1 MKLTFLYH
9 PVPRAADLPAAVAY
23 YRERLGWSEAWRE
36 GSETVAFWLPDHSAQ
51 VMVSTTDQPAGPMF
65 LVDSVGDWLDDH
77 PEMAVGVPRYV
88 IPGGS
93 VVGLSAPAGYTFYVF
108 DQPDA

>member
-9 PVPRAADLPAAVAY
+9 PAPAAGELSAAVAY
-23 YRERLGWSEAWRE
+23 YRDQLGWSEAWRE
-36 GSETVAFWLPDHSAQ
+36 GAETVAFWLPDHSAQ
-51 VMVSTTDQPAGPMF
+51 VMVSTTDQAAGPMF
-65 LVDSVGDWLDDH
+65 LVDSVDDWLDEH
-77 PEMAVGVPRYV
+77 AGTTVGVPRYA

-93 VVGLSAPAGYTFYVF
+93 VVGLHAPAGHTFYVF